1 MDLQN
6 SPESKIWLT
15 ILTLYFLTN
24 LHKLFCE
31 IEVIAFSEFAY
42 QDTIGLQ

>member
-6 SPESKIWLT
+6 SPENKIWQT

-24 LHKLFCE
+24 FYKLFCE
-31 IEVIAFSEFAY
+31 IKLIAFSEFAY
-42 QDTIGLQ
+42 QDTIGLH